1 MQQLMTTGGTSPG
14 RRRSWLAWLGVLG
27 WGLVGIASGLLAA
40 AAAVLVSYAATYES
54 GTQITFV
61 WIGFAAFTA
70 LALGPA
76 IALSRSRVTRRRA
89 LAGGMAACWIVVV
102 AWAMPQAVQGPGL
115 SEEEIDRL
123 TQQLVDSGT
132 PAYSV
137 GPEADGD
144 DLDEIYRDGEYQA
157 RGVSVGYGL
166 HCEGGDL
173 GCSSDVYVR
182 TFSMAP
188 RYVRTYGCRS
198 LDPILDVPAVTRG
211 TDRTLILFTGSLL
224 ISIEDW
230 DSDDPLES
238 ELALARQLRPLGESE
253 PVTSL
258 PAPTPRTRAFV
269 ERYCPAPA
277 LPAE

>member
-1 MQQLMTTGGTSPG
+1 MQQMMMKRAPSP
-14 RRRSWLAWLGVLG
+14 RRRGSWLAWLGGLG
-27 WGLVGIASGLLAA
+27 WGLLGIAGGLLAA
-40 AAAVLVSYAATYES
+40 AAAVFLSYVATYEN
-54 GTQITFV
+54 GTQTTFV
-61 WIGFAAFTA
+61 WIGFGVFTV

-76 IALSRSRVTRRRA
+76 IRLSRAHDARRRA
-89 LAGGMAACWIVVV
+89 VAGGMAACWVVLV

-115 SEEEIDRL
+115 SDEEIDQL
-123 TQQLVDSGT
+123 TEQIVDSGT

-188 RYVRTYGCRS
+188 RYVRTYGCES
-198 LDPILDVPAVTRG
+198 LDPVLGVPAVTRG
-211 TDRTLILFTGSLL
+211 TDPTLILFTGSLL

-258 PAPTPRTRAFV
+258 PAPTSRTRAFV

-277 LPAE
+277 LSAE